1 MSIVVLPPA
10 FINVR
15 VHKEGEAHFRLW
27 LPFFL
32 LWPLLLVVGILAL
45 IASLLADLVL
55 LLVGAA
61 YHGFTRLLL
70 GVLKLLPETR
80 GTTVHVRA
88 KDSSLVDVTIR

>member
-1 MSIVVLPPA
+1 MSTVILPPA

-32 LWPLLLVVGILAL
+32 LWPLLLVVGVLAL
-45 IASLLADLVL
+45 VASLLADLVL

-61 YHGFTRLLL
+61 YHHYTRLLL
-70 GVLKLLPETR
+70 GVMKTLPETR

-88 KDSSLVDVTIR
+88 RDASLVDVTIR